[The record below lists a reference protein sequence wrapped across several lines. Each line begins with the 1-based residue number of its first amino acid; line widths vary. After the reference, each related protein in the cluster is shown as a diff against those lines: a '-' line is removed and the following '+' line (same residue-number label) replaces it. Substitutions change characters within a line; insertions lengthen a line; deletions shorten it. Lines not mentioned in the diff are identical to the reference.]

1 MARIVMLRHK
11 ESGIIK
17 KGFIGF
23 SWTTAFF
30 GTFPALFRGD
40 FICFIGGFV
49 VLVILGV
56 MTAGIGSGIAMFI
69 WAFFYNSW
77 YTKRLLER
85 GYVLN
90 DTDQMNQEARF
101 RLRIAEG

>member
-1 MARIVMLRHK
+1 MAQIVMLKHK

-17 KGFIGF
+17 KGYIGF
-23 SWTTAFF
+23 SWTTFFF

-49 VLVILGV
+49 VLLILGV
-56 MTAGIGSGIAMFI
+56 LTFGFGTAIAMFV
-69 WAFFYNSW
+69 WAFFYNNW

-85 GYVLN
+85 GYVF
-90 DTDQMNQEARF
+90 DDRDEIVREARA
-101 RLRIAEG
+101 RLRIAAT